1 MIKEY
6 DEEKEEKKRPRKEL
20 GKGEGEL
27 GRWRRDGRERGR
39 GEKKRRRAGGEKKE
53 EAVIPRPSNNFHPLL
68 TAFSASLE
76 PSQPYFLATLYSLY
90 SLYSR
95 YSCLLYES
103 NPCHNISIKH
113 KYPIYILLKRKNI
126 IKVDIAMLTTRNTAR

>member
-1 MIKEY
+1 MGER
-6 DEEKEEKKRPRKEL
+6 EEEERRREEELEEKK
-20 GKGEGEL
+20 
-27 GRWRRDGRERGR
+27 
-39 GEKKRRRAGGEKKE
+39 KK

-113 KYPIYILLKRKNI
+113 KYPIYILLKRMNI